1 VITTKCEKFQ
11 GGNGQDT
18 GSSAVLKT
26 YRFQPVEE
34 IMEVPLQT
42 AMYGGLTAA
51 AESFRIPRLFFQ
63 APKYETP
70 NGQKGLTGR
79 KGLLK

>member
-26 YRFQPVEE
+26 CRFQPVEE

-51 AESFRIPRLFFQ
+51 AERFRIAKLFFQ
-63 APKYETP
+63 ASKYNTS
-70 NGQKGLTGR
+70 NDQKNLTG
-79 KGLLK
+79 